1 MPDVSEMFFQ
11 GAKLG
16 ATMFSDVRTSVDR
29 IKAME
34 EETRRWELMREERA
48 AAAQREQDTVVIN
61 DFIAQTNTLA
71 WWKANGDSPEKI
83 GQSLAFINA
92 VRQRNGLAPIEGL
105 TDIRKPMAAAEVSA
119 AMQAAIVDPINGELT
134 YKLMTMGLR
143 DKYGDQFVDGL
154 AADAYKQTIISERAS
169 REKLRAEAE
178 ARLPGQSIKT
188 PLKTEDAQ
196 QTAQVANEFIKA
208 TGFIPSGVSLEGKL
222 ATSLM
227 QSGIM
232 KQRAAKPSD
241 LPASLQ
247 APLEELPENATAEDR
262 LMYTLKVARGR
273 MDRKTFENKLET
285 ANTSTMSIAQL
296 RKLIHGADEAGVI
309 SAPKIEVPLLGGGS
323 TSVIDEPEAMKQF
336 MTPDRYEE
344 YMQQKRNNNMAMAEK
359 VFVALDG
366 IWKMADSGVPV
377 DSIKLSVAP
386 MLGVINE
393 YAKENGFAVMTEDQ
407 LLRGVEDAVARANR
421 RKQREEVAAGLEIST
436 SVANIDL
443 IRSHAELNR
452 AQARHLGRGG
462 GGGGGGGWGGGGMY
476 MAGDDDITL
485 GALPSSVLNT
495 ARNPKTGALNPAK
508 VNYIGRQYFTQIF
521 GSADVSNSEL
531 TKLANM
537 GMSKDT
543 MSLLTFNSQSHT
555 GLAMSELNAM
565 VTTSSNKS
573 LALWVANPQLQKA
586 LMSSDERTAN
596 AARAQVR
603 SELSKGTLRLSRLGS
618 ANLDRNLAANVVR
631 VTNSNGY
638 STDSNVYLWAQDK
651 LTANAGKATN
661 KPAPAGEDKKNDGTT
676 TNKPAP
682 AGKAKKPYT
691 VTHKRPSQKIENHAG
706 GGYSGGITSRGG
718 RVYNAKGVQI
728 K

>member
-393 YAKENGFAVMTEDQ
+393 YAKENGFAVMTENQ

-586 LMSSDERTAN
+586 LMSSDERTAK

-603 SELSKGTLRLSRLGS
+603 YELSNGTLRLSRLGS

-661 KPAPAGEDKKNDGTT
+661 KPAPAGEDKK
-676 TNKPAP
+676 
-682 AGKAKKPYT
+682 PYT

>member
-143 DKYGDQFVDGL
+143 DKYGDKFVDGL

-273 MDRKTFENKLET
+273 MDRKTFENKLDT

-323 TSVIDEPEAMKQF
+323 TLVIDEPEAMKQF

-377 DSIKLSVAP
+377 DSIKSSVAP

-393 YAKENGFAVMTEDQ
+393 YAKENGFAVMTENQ

>member
-48 AAAQREQDTVVIN
+48 AAVQREQDTVVIN

-143 DKYGDQFVDGL
+143 DKYGDKFVDGL

-208 TGFIPSGVSLEGKL
+208 TGFIPSGVSLEGIL

-377 DSIKLSVAP
+377 DSIKSSVAP

-393 YAKENGFAVMTEDQ
+393 YAKENGFAVMTENQ

-661 KPAPAGEDKKNDGTT
+661 KPAPAGEDKK
-676 TNKPAP
+676 
-682 AGKAKKPYT
+682 PYT